1 MGWAN
6 NVECWHLFGKEDTDE
21 WGYPKGMKPEQ
32 HGHKPVWPIP
42 KNDKEI
48 IKERV
53 GIDI

>member
-6 NVECWHLFGKEDTDE
+6 NIECWHLFGKEDTDE
-21 WGYPKGMKPEQ
+21 WGYPKGMKPEH